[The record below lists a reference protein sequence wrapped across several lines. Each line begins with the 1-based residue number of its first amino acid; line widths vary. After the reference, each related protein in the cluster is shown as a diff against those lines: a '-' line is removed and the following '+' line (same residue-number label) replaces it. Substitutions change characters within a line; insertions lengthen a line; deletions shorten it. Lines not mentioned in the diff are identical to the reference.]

1 VVLTG
6 GIGSGKSSAS
16 AVLTRLGVPL
26 VDADQIAHG
35 LTGPQG
41 GAMAE
46 IRAEFGPG
54 YLQADGGLDRVRMRE
69 LVFADP
75 SQRARLEAILH
86 PRIQQACL
94 RALQDSTAPYTLY
107 DVPLWAEGAGR
118 NRPAWVWK
126 VVVIDVSPQTQR
138 QRVMARQS
146 MDPATLDRILCLQA
160 PRALRLELADEVIP
174 NEGSLAELQQAV
186 EAAHERWMQ
195 ACASPLHPDPSGN
208 RT

>member
-1 VVLTG
+1 MVLTG

-195 ACASPLHPDPSGN
+195 ACASPLNPDPSGN